1 MSTAE
6 NLSQSAKPKS
16 FWKRPEGVTG
26 LIFLGGLAA
35 AVVFLLTAVNWAAVL
50 GSIFY
55 MTLTIALIGL
65 VAYMVLDP
73 KVRNLVWYMYKSV
86 MRWVTG
92 LFVQIDPIGILKSYV
107 DELQDNLRK
116 MNKQI
121 SKLRAQMHKLKE
133 IIHNNSKEIEEN
145 LKLASK
151 AKDTDRRNVMILK
164 SRRAGRLKESNVR
177 LEDLYRKMEV
187 LYRVL
192 TKMYENSE
200 ILMEDI
206 KDQVAVKEQERKAIH
221 ASHSAMNSA
230 MSVINGDPDR
240 RAMFDMAMEAVTE
253 DVASKVGE
261 MERFMEMSSNFMD
274 SVDLQNG
281 VFEEKGLAMLEQWE
295 KEGTSLI
302 LGEEKETLLLKA
314 NNDEEVLDLD
324 EPIPQKEKI
333 RESNHRNQYDS
344 FFD

>member
-1 MSTAE
+1 MSTVE
-6 NLSQSAKPKS
+6 NTKQLPKSKS
-16 FWKRPEGVTG
+16 FWKRPEGITG
-26 LIFLGGLAA
+26 IIFLGGLAA
-35 AVVFLLTAVNWAAVL
+35 ATIFLISVVNWAAIL
-50 GSIFY
+50 GNILY
-55 MTLTIALIGL
+55 LTATIAVIGL
-65 VAYMVLDP
+65 IAYMVLDP
-73 KVRNLVWYMYKSV
+73 KVRNLVWFMYKSV

-107 DELQDNLRK
+107 EELQNNLRK

-121 SKLRAQMHKLKE
+121 SKLRAQMHKLRE
-133 IIHNNSKEIEEN
+133 IIHNNQKEIQTN
-145 LKLASK
+145 LQLASK
-151 AKDTDRRNVMILK
+151 AKDTNRRNVMILK

-177 LEDLYRKMEV
+177 LEDLYKKMEI

-200 ILMEDI
+200 VLMEDI

-230 MSVINGDPDR
+230 MSIISGDPDQ
-240 RAMFDMAMEAVTE
+240 RAMFDMAMEAITE
-253 DVASKVGE
+253 DVANKVGE

-281 VFEEKGLAMLEQWE
+281 VFEEQGLQMLEKWE
-295 KEGTSLI
+295 KEGTSLL
-302 LGEEKETLLLKA
+302 LGEEKETLLLQA
-314 NNDEEVLDLD
+314 NNDEDVLDLD
-324 EPIPQKEKI
+324 APIKEKV

-344 FFD
+344 FFE